1 MEDNHNVRPSRPRFS
16 HRVNL
21 PNYIT
26 LTRIAAIPLLIW
38 ILCTPRFFTEQ
49 NGEREILASTV
60 FILAS
65 ITDGIDGYLA
75 RKRGQITTMGMLL
88 DPLADKLL
96 VAAAFITLVQF
107 NPALV
112 PAWMATVVIGR
123 EFLVSGLRSIAASE
137 GFTIQASELGKFKM
151 LVQIISVVAVILARR
166 WHEWP
171 LFGIYI
177 FPGLL
182 DCVAGHM
189 VHGSA
194 LAGFRARLLRRILVA
209 NRPQIRE
216 AATPVLR
223 PCPAEKTRCP
233 NCLKSRLKS
242 RPKKSGL
249 KICPRGNCRRGK
261 FRRISARFCCAWGT
275 RRLIRIWKGD
285 RGPMRGRFRR
295 SCWSREASLPRFMYQ
310 EV

>member
-1 MEDNHNVRPSRPRFS
+1 LPFDVEHNQSVCHQQQSS
-16 HRVNL
+16 LRVNL
-21 PNYIT
+21 PNSIT

-38 ILCTPRFFTEQ
+38 ILCTPRLSEA

-96 VAAAFITLVQF
+96 IAAAFVTLVQF

-112 PAWMATVVIGR
+112 PAWMAVVIIGR

-166 WHEWP
+166 WHDWP
-171 LFGIYI
+171 LGSIYV
-177 FPGLL
+177 FP
-182 DCVAGHM
+182 VYWI
-189 VHGSA
+189 
-194 LAGFRARLLRRILVA
+194 ARLAIWFMVLLSLV
-209 NRPQIRE
+209 
-216 AATPVLR
+216 
-223 PCPAEKTRCP
+223 
-233 NCLKSRLKS
+233 
-242 RPKKSGL
+242 
-249 KICPRGNCRRGK
+249 
-261 FRRISARFCCAWGT
+261 SAIDYFVA
-275 RRLIRIWKGD
+275 
-285 RGPMRGRFRR
+285 F
-295 SCWSREASLPRFMYQ
+295 WSRIDRTSEKRRKRRAFVLSRRRKRDVQ
-310 EV
+310 TV